1 MIFAGETKPPA
12 PTLATR
18 LNHEADQMSQGTV
31 IVRGPGE
38 GRTLLVGGGDYVTM
52 KASGGEAGGQFCLF
66 EISTT
71 PGFGPPLHVH
81 HWAEFFY
88 VLDGEYEFQRI
99 ADGELETIVAGPGT
113 SVVLPAWVPHTFRNP
128 TGTMSRM
135 LIMHSPAALE
145 AFFEALGEP
154 VEKVGDLPSGDSVPD
169 VSKMVEELARA
180 GVYVVPSPSIKGS
193 A

>member
-1 MIFAGETKPPA
+1 
-12 PTLATR
+12 
-18 LNHEADQMSQGTV
+18 MSRGKV

-88 VLDGEYEFQRI
+88 VLEGSYEFQRMEN
-99 ADGELETIVAGPGT
+99 DEVETIVAGPGT
-113 SVVLPAWVPHTFRNP
+113 SVVLPPWVPHTFRNP
-128 TGTMSRM
+128 TGSMSRM
-135 LIMHSPAALE
+135 LIMHSPAGLE
-145 AFFEALGEP
+145 AFFEAMGEP
-154 VEKVGDLPSGDSVPD
+154 VEKVGERPEGMSVPD
-169 VSKMVEELARA
+169 VSKMVEELARG
-180 GVYVVPSPSIKGS
+180 GVHVVGEPLP
-193 A
+193 

>member
-1 MIFAGETKPPA
+1 
-12 PTLATR
+12 
-18 LNHEADQMSQGTV
+18 MSQGNV

-66 EISTT
+66 EVSTT

-88 VLDGEYEFQRI
+88 VLEGEYEFQRI
-99 ADGELETIVAGPGT
+99 VDGELETILAGPGT
-113 SVVLPAWVPHTFRNP
+113 SVALPAWAPHTFRNP
-128 TGTMSRM
+128 SSGMSRM

-154 VEKVGDLPSGDSVPD
+154 VENVGDQPAGESVPD
-169 VSKMVEELARA
+169 VSKMVAELERA
-180 GVYVVPSPSIKGS
+180 GVHVVAAPSMATSG
-193 A
+193 